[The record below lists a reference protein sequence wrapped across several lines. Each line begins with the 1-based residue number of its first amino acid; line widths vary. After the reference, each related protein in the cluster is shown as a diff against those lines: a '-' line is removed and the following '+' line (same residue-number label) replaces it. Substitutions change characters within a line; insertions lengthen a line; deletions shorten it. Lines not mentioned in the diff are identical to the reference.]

1 MKRLRRRPPRQLILN
16 LEREVRAPPVFQ
28 ESELL
33 LQTLA
38 DLLLGALGHDI
49 EETASEIGGTNESED
64 HS

>member
-1 MKRLRRRPPRQLILN
+1 MLN
-16 LEREVRAPPVFQ
+16 LEREVRAPPVGQ